1 MKSTVRIEDDDT
13 ICRLPTNLMFGDS
26 EDHNLISG
34 IRYDRLRG
42 QAGDANVSTVA

>member
-1 MKSTVRIEDDDT
+1 
-13 ICRLPTNLMFGDS
+13 MFGDS

-42 QAGDANVSTVA
+42 EAGDECLDGGADTNDGGGGLSFDRCVKY